1 MHDKIEPPK
10 GPGQCS
16 TDKRDTCVNSRHQ
29 RTIRDNLDRMLSHRV
44 GNGSGFG
51 YVGGNNL
58 VVDLNPSPYA
68 IRAPDPRF
76 EVGAM
81 YETMR
86 PRKRSLQCQRFNLCL
101 LVAKWWGEVQLPWAT
116 AMRISLEFMFFYCK
130 EIVHTCSLDE
140 TELHNCLQEQESV
153 GLLDRGPICQ
163 HTHVPLFISCS
174 SYLYKCYKEEKYS
187 ILNRL
192 RVFHLERPGLGLKEI
207 AQEYNMNWDSSNTEV
222 GSSILNLEFF

>member
-1 MHDKIEPPK
+1 MIFPTAFFTSIIHVMVHLPEKALLAGPVNYHWMYPIERLLEELKQTVRYRMSNLIRSHKAVTTAQSSPPPAQPSAATAPALMDHLLV
-10 GPGQCS
+10 GPGLSLAS
-16 TDKRDTCVNSRHQ
+16 TSSMEQ
-29 RTIRDNLDRMLSHRV
+29 PRV

-116 AMRISLEFMFFYCK
+116 AMRI
-130 EIVHTCSLDE
+130 
-140 TELHNCLQEQESV
+140 
-153 GLLDRGPICQ
+153 R
-163 HTHVPLFISCS
+163 
-174 SYLYKCYKEEKYS
+174 
-187 ILNRL
+187 
-192 RVFHLERPGLGLKEI
+192 
-207 AQEYNMNWDSSNTEV
+207 
-222 GSSILNLEFF
+222 

>member
-1 MHDKIEPPK
+1 MSVILRNNKTPK
-10 GPGQCS
+10 SQNPNCCLPSILVSVLWESKRYALIVVLGILMGQ
-16 TDKRDTCVNSRHQ
+16 
-29 RTIRDNLDRMLSHRV
+29 RV

-116 AMRISLEFMFFYCK
+116 AMRI
-130 EIVHTCSLDE
+130 
-140 TELHNCLQEQESV
+140 
-153 GLLDRGPICQ
+153 
-163 HTHVPLFISCS
+163 
-174 SYLYKCYKEEKYS
+174 
-187 ILNRL
+187 
-192 RVFHLERPGLGLKEI
+192 RV
-207 AQEYNMNWDSSNTEV
+207 
-222 GSSILNLEFF
+222 